1 MEKEILRYDI
11 LKELFNISIGKAA
24 SLLSDIINRKVLLN
38 VPDIKII
45 NVEDI
50 TDDFESYFKRIL
62 KGALMVSSVSF
73 DGKLNGYAN
82 LIFPAEKMRNFINL
96 CLNNE
101 EQVSIS
107 DMNFTDMD
115 FDVIKE
121 IGNIILNSV
130 VGEVGNSLSM
140 DLSYTLPKVKVYDS
154 IDFYTDIDTKGYH
167 YMLLLYITFVIDNTE
182 IKGAVIIDF
191 TVKSLDEFMKR
202 IDELGNEIDG

>member
-24 SLLSDIINRKVLLN
+24 SLLSDIISRKVLLN

-45 NVEDI
+45 NVKDI
-50 TDDFESYFKRIL
+50 EDDFESYFKRIL

-73 DGKLNGYAN
+73 NGKLNGYAN
-82 LIFPAEKMRNFINL
+82 LIFPAEKMRTFINL
-96 CLNNE
+96 CLNNG
-101 EQVSIS
+101 EQASIS

-154 IDFYTDIDTKGYH
+154 IDFCTDIDTKDYH
-167 YMLLLYITFVIDNTE
+167 YMLLLYITFFIDNTE
-182 IKGAVIIDF
+182 IKGAVVIDF
-191 TVKSLDEFMKR
+191 TVKSLEEFMKR
-202 IDELGNEIDG
+202 IDELGNEID